1 MDKTRITNFFIFKGI
16 RRAAKWFARWTY
28 IILAACMIGFTNAY
42 YDENRMINDT
52 RNFVRQEQVID
63 DEDTNK

>member
-1 MDKTRITNFFIFKGI
+1 
-16 RRAAKWFARWTY
+16 
-28 IILAACMIGFTNAY
+28 MIGFTNAY
-42 YDENRMINDT
+42 YDESRMINDT